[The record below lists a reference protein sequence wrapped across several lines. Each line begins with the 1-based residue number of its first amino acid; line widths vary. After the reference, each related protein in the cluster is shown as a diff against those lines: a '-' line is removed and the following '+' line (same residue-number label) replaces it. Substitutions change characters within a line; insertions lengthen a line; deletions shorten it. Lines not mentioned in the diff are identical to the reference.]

1 MVTPSISLSNAVEG
15 KPELCVDKGLVKIT
29 VKVKTGSNAVAYEQ
43 RIVKK

>member
-1 MVTPSISLSNAVEG
+1 MRLRG